1 MKTIF
6 NFMSRPIASQ
16 RPGPAPCA
24 VRYLRAVPK
33 EKPWWKRAAD
43 PPSTPPLSTP
53 PLSTPP
59 LSTPPL
65 STPPTAT
72 DDDEGDDDG
81 DGDAPAAAGPAL
93 ASAPAAHRDL
103 ADGETTTM
111 AGSGAAPYVL
121 RNVGGVY
128 SCSCPAW
135 RNQGAAIE
143 RRTCKHLRA
152 LRGDAAETARTG
164 GPPPPR
170 RASGTSS
177 TASPANA
184 GATPAAIA
192 PPILLAHAWD
202 HVTDLSGWWMSE
214 KLDGVRAYWDGESF
228 ISRLGNRFAAPAW
241 FAAGLPSTPL
251 DGELWAGRKQFQRAV
266 SIARRQDGSDAWR
279 ELTYVVFDAPGHDA
293 TFEARLDFVRAHVE
307 SARPPHAR
315 WHPHDRCR
323 DLDHLRAELARVE
336 ALGGEGL
343 MLRQPGSR
351 YEVGRSWTLRKVKTF
366 HDAEAR
372 VIGHERGAGKHRGR
386 LGALVCQLPD
396 GTTFNVGTGLS
407 DAERAA
413 PPPIGAIITYRYQ
426 ELSNDGVPRF
436 PSYVGVRDDVAW
448 PPAGASS
455 APSPSPP
462 SPAPAPAPAPAPRFD
477 GDRLLRTFTRGAE
490 RWSVELAGRAV
501 TVDADGV
508 ITVRR
513 SDTAAG
519 AWRDAERLIAAQL
532 GHGFTELR

>member
-1 MKTIF
+1 
-6 NFMSRPIASQ
+6 
-16 RPGPAPCA
+16 
-24 VRYLRAVPK
+24 
-33 EKPWWKRAAD
+33 
-43 PPSTPPLSTP
+43 
-53 PLSTPP
+53 
-59 LSTPPL
+59 
-65 STPPTAT
+65 
-72 DDDEGDDDG
+72 
-81 DGDAPAAAGPAL
+81 
-93 ASAPAAHRDL
+93 
-103 ADGETTTM
+103 
-111 AGSGAAPYVL
+111 
-121 RNVGGVY
+121 
-128 SCSCPAW
+128 
-135 RNQGAAIE
+135 
-143 RRTCKHLRA
+143 
-152 LRGDAAETARTG
+152 
-164 GPPPPR
+164 
-170 RASGTSS
+170 
-177 TASPANA
+177 
-184 GATPAAIA
+184 
-192 PPILLAHAWD
+192 
-202 HVTDLSGWWMSE
+202 
-214 KLDGVRAYWDGESF
+214 VRAYWDGESF

-241 FAAGLPSTPL
+241 FAAGLPPTPL

-455 APSPSPP
+455 APSPSPT
-462 SPAPAPAPAPAPRFD
+462 ATAPAPAPAPRFD

-513 SDTAAG
+513 SDTAAA